1 MTSTNL
7 TPAQHAILAKAINTS
22 AGKIDWFPDH
32 IKGGARKKVLDGM
45 FNRAL
50 ITTDGTDW
58 FVAAEGYDA
67 LGMPRPGVNKTGID
81 QFEAHLDEIIAN
93 AEGAQAAASDAELE
107 AFVTA
112 AEATWVKPRTRENER
127 SEVSSLRPNERS
139 DVSRGEAERV
149 RSTRQNS
156 KQATVIQML
165 QRPEGATINQICEVT
180 GWQAHTVR
188 GTFAGAFK
196 KKLGLTITSEKP
208 EGGERIYR
216 VA

>member
-1 MTSTNL
+1 MTTIQM

-22 AGKIDWFPDH
+22 GGKIEWFPDN

-58 FVAAEGYDA
+58 FVSAEGYDA
-67 LGMPRPGVNKTGID
+67 MGRARPAPAPLDADPEI
-81 QFEAHLDEIIAN
+81 EAAV
-93 AEGAQAAASDAELE
+93 A
-107 AFVTA
+107 A
-112 AEATWVKPRTRENER
+112 AEATWTQEKADAKPRTR
-127 SEVSSLRPNERS
+127 
-139 DVSRGEAERV
+139 D
-149 RSTRQNS
+149 NS
-156 KQATVIQML
+156 KQAQVIAML
-165 QRPEGATINQICEVT
+165 RRPEGATIAQICAAT

-196 KKLGLTITSEKP
+196 KKLGLTITSSKES
-208 EGGERIYR
+208 GTERIYKI